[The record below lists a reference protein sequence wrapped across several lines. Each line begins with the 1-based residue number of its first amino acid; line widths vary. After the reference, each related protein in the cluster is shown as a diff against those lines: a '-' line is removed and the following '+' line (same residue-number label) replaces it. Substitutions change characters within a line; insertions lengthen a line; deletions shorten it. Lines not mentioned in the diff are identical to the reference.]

1 MNEFQQVLY
10 NQIEKIQASNLPS
23 HVKKVVS
30 AVSLCRTNAMKGRVY
45 SCPTGHFSVFM
56 RESCNNRSCPTCQSE
71 NKRIWNINTKQKVT
85 NSTHYHLVFKLPSFL
100 YPYILTHYKDFIEIL
115 FEASS
120 KTIHTLIKYSF
131 DLTPTPAFISVLH
144 THGDQYQ
151 LHPHIHVILNS
162 ITLSKKQDKLLFL
175 DEALFKLDNFNSV
188 YNHILKKELINLY
201 KKNPELG
208 IQFKENINN
217 FHNEN
222 IFISNKYDSPFPIID
237 YLSKT
242 IKGNALDLNQVEFL
256 INGSTQIHKKD
267 KTFSFS
273 NDEFVNRYIKHII
286 PQNIKSIRYSGFY
299 SSASKEKYLIVNSLY
314 NLNLQLEA
322 INNNPDLQFDD
333 VSHKIHK
340 SCPIC
345 NQTMI
350 LREEVDEF
358 KVPDIVYIKFG
369 KDPPTEDLFTKLVA

>member
-10 NQIEKIQASNLPS
+10 KQIDKIQASNLPS

-45 SCPTGHFSVFM
+45 SCPNGHFSVFM

-71 NKRIWNINTKQKVT
+71 NKRIWNINTKEKVT
-85 NSTHYHLVFKLPSFL
+85 NSPHYHLVFKLPSFL

-120 KTIHTLIKYSF
+120 KTIHTLIKYSLH
-131 DLTPTPAFISVLH
+131 LTTTPAFISVLH

-188 YNHILKKELINLY
+188 YNHFLKKELINLC
-201 KKNPELG
+201 KKNLDLG
-208 IQFKENINN
+208 ITFKENINK

-222 IFISNKYDSPFPIID
+222 IFISNKYQSPFPIID

-242 IKGNALDLNQVEFL
+242 IKGNALDLNQVDFL
-256 INGSTQIHKKD
+256 TNGSTQIHKKD

-273 NDEFVNRYIKHII
+273 NVEFVNRYIKHII
-286 PQNIKSIRYSGFY
+286 PKNIKSIRYSGFY

-314 NLNLQLEA
+314 NLK
-322 INNNPDLQFDD
+322 LQFEAFNNDSDLELDD

-358 KVPDIVYIKFG
+358 KVPDIVCIKFG
-369 KDPPTEDLFTKLVA
+369 EDPPTEDLFTKLVA

>member
-10 NQIEKIQASNLPS
+10 NQIDKIQASNLPS

-56 RESCNNRSCPTCQSE
+56 RESCNNRACPTCQSE
-71 NKRIWNINTKQKVT
+71 NKRIWNINTKEKVT
-85 NSTHYHLVFKLPSFL
+85 NSPHYHLVFKLPAFL

-120 KTIHTLIKYSF
+120 KTINKLIKYSF

-162 ITLSKKQDKLLFL
+162 IALSKNQDKLLFL
-175 DEALFKLDNFNSV
+175 DETLFKLDNFNSV
-188 YNHILKKELINLY
+188 YNHLLKKELINLHM
-201 KKNPELG
+201 NHPELG
-208 IQFKENINN
+208 ITFKENINK
-217 FHNEN
+217 FQNEN
-222 IFISNKYDSPFPIID
+222 IFISNKYKSPFPIID

-242 IKGNALDLNQVEFL
+242 IKGNALDLNQVDFL
-256 INGSTQIHKKD
+256 HNGSTQIHKKD

-286 PQNIKSIRYSGFY
+286 PQNVKSIRYSGFY

-314 NLNLQLEA
+314 NLNLQFEP
-322 INNNPDLQFDD
+322 INNDPDLELDD

-350 LREEVDEF
+350 LLEEVDEF

>member
-10 NQIEKIQASNLPS
+10 KQIDKIQASNLPS

-45 SCPTGHFSVFM
+45 SCPNGHFSVFM

-71 NKRIWNINTKQKVT
+71 NKRIWNINTKKKVT
-85 NSTHYHLVFKLPSFL
+85 NSPHYHLVFKLPAFL

-175 DEALFKLDNFNSV
+175 DETLFKLDNFNSV
-188 YNHILKKELINLY
+188 YNHFLKKELINLY
-201 KKNPELG
+201 KMNPELG

-242 IKGNALDLNQVEFL
+242 IKGNALDLNQVDFL

-286 PQNIKSIRYSGFY
+286 PQNFKSIRYSGFY

-314 NLNLQLEA
+314 NQNPKFGIITNDLDLNSE
-322 INNNPDLQFDD
+322 DD
-333 VSHKIHK
+333 SHKFHK
-340 SCPIC
+340 ACPIC
-345 NQTMI
+345 NQRMI
-350 LREEVDEF
+350 LLQEVDEF
-358 KVPDIVYIKFG
+358 MVPDIVYIKFG
-369 KDPPTEDLFTKLVA
+369 KDPPIEDLFTKLVA

>member
-10 NQIEKIQASNLPS
+10 KQIDKIQASNLPS

-45 SCPTGHFSVFM
+45 SCPNGHFSVFM
-56 RESCNNRSCPTCQSE
+56 RESCNNRACPTCQSE
-71 NKRIWNINTKQKVT
+71 NKRIWNINTKEKVT
-85 NSTHYHLVFKLPSFL
+85 NSPHYHLVFKLPAFL

-175 DEALFKLDNFNSV
+175 DETLFKLDNFNSV
-188 YNHILKKELINLY
+188 YNHFLKKELINLY
-201 KKNPELG
+201 KMNPELG

-242 IKGNALDLNQVEFL
+242 IKGNALDLNQVNFL
-256 INGSTQIHKKD
+256 QNGSTQIHKKD
-267 KTFSFS
+267 KTFTFS
-273 NDEFVNRYIKHII
+273 NNEFVNRYIKHII

-314 NLNLQLEA
+314 NLNLQFEA
-322 INNNPDLQFDD
+322 INNDSNLELDN

>member
-10 NQIEKIQASNLPS
+10 KQIDKIQASNLPS

-45 SCPTGHFSVFM
+45 SCPNGHFSVFM

-71 NKRIWNINTKQKVT
+71 NKRIWNINTKEKVT
-85 NSTHYHLVFKLPSFL
+85 NSPHYHLVFKLPSFL

-131 DLTPTPAFISVLH
+131 HLTTTPAFISVLH

-151 LHPHIHVILNS
+151 LHPHMHVILNS

-188 YNHILKKELINLY
+188 YNHFLKKELINLY
-201 KKNPELG
+201 KKNPDLG
-208 IQFKENINN
+208 ITFKENINK

-222 IFISNKYDSPFPIID
+222 IFISNKYQSPFPIID

-242 IKGNALDLNQVEFL
+242 IKGNALDLNQVDFL
-256 INGSTQIHKKD
+256 TNGSTQIHKKD

-273 NDEFVNRYIKHII
+273 NVEFVNRYIKHII

-314 NLNLQLEA
+314 NLK
-322 INNNPDLQFDD
+322 LQFEAFNNDSDLELDD

-358 KVPDIVYIKFG
+358 KVPDIVCIKFG

>member
-1 MNEFQQVLY
+1 M
-10 NQIEKIQASNLPS
+10 
-23 HVKKVVS
+23 
-30 AVSLCRTNAMKGRVY
+30 
-45 SCPTGHFSVFM
+45 
-56 RESCNNRSCPTCQSE
+56 
-71 NKRIWNINTKQKVT
+71 
-85 NSTHYHLVFKLPSFL
+85 VFKLPSFL

-131 DLTPTPAFISVLH
+131 HLTTTPAFISVLH

-188 YNHILKKELINLY
+188 YNHLLKKELINLY
-201 KKNPELG
+201 KKNPDLG
-208 IQFKENINN
+208 ITFKENINK

-222 IFISNKYDSPFPIID
+222 IFISNKYQSPFPIID

-242 IKGNALDLNQVEFL
+242 IKGNALDLNQVDFL
-256 INGSTQIHKKD
+256 TNGSTQIHKKD

-273 NDEFVNRYIKHII
+273 NVEFVNRYIKHII

-314 NLNLQLEA
+314 NLK
-322 INNNPDLQFDD
+322 LQFEAFNNDSDLELDD

-358 KVPDIVYIKFG
+358 KVPDIVCIKFG

>member
-10 NQIEKIQASNLPS
+10 KQIDKIQASNLPS

-45 SCPTGHFSVFM
+45 SCPNGHFSVFM
-56 RESCNNRSCPTCQSE
+56 RESCNNRACPTCQSE
-71 NKRIWNINTKQKVT
+71 NKRIWNINTKEKVT
-85 NSTHYHLVFKLPSFL
+85 NSPHYHLVFKLPAFL

-175 DEALFKLDNFNSV
+175 DETLFKLDNFNSV

-201 KKNPELG
+201 KKHPELG

-242 IKGNALDLNQVEFL
+242 IKGNALDLNQVNFL
-256 INGSTQIHKKD
+256 QNGSTQIHKKD
-267 KTFSFS
+267 KTFTFS
-273 NDEFVNRYIKHII
+273 NNEFVNRYIKHII

-299 SSASKEKYLIVNSLY
+299 SSASKEKYLLVNSIY
-314 NLNLQLEA
+314 NQNPEFGIITNDLDLNS
-322 INNNPDLQFDD
+322 DD
-333 VSHKIHK
+333 DSHKIHK
-340 SCPIC
+340 ACPIC
-345 NQTMI
+345 NQRMI
-350 LREEVDEF
+350 LIQEVDEF
-358 KVPDIVYIKFG
+358 MVPDIVYIKFG